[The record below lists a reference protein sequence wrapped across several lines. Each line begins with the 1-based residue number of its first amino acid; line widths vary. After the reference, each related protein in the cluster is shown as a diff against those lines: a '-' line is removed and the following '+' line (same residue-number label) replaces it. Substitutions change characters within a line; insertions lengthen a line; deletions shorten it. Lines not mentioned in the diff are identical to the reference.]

1 MADLL
6 NKSVKFSVLGGNVF
20 GTVAAIHEAEFDF
33 DAKKVKATKENPY
46 AIVDL
51 LSGQKTVV
59 ATNTLTVI
67 SEDEL
72 KSDIKAL
79 IQDLSAKAGLVN
91 FDTLQTEIDGLK
103 AEITKASAS
112 LAEVTKTLETVNAA
126 KAELETKLA
135 ESEKGRQAL
144 ADKLVAIEK
153 SDKAKVRA
161 SELKSFEALEVVA
174 ATEAEA
180 LVKLADMSDEL
191 YSAIKSVAE
200 VSFKKLI
207 QARQTVTTASVTE
220 ETVEVAEETVEIETV
235 NEVEANLATAATAA
249 SDENELM
256 TSHIEGLL
264 SKNKFKK
271 TKKVDNK

>member
-6 NKSVKFSVLGGNVF
+6 NKSVKFNVLGGNVF
-20 GTVAAIHEAEFDF
+20 GTVAAVHEADFDF
-33 DAKKVKATKENPY
+33 DAKKVKATKESPY

-59 ATNTLTVI
+59 ATNSLTVI

-91 FDTLQTEIDGLK
+91 FDTLQTEIDALK
-103 AEITKASAS
+103 AEISTASAS
-112 LAEVTKTLETVNAA
+112 LAEVTKTLDATNIA
-126 KAELETKLA
+126 KAELEAKLV
-135 ESEKGRQAL
+135 ESDNARKAL
-144 ADKLVAIEK
+144 ADKLVEIEK
-153 SDKAKVRA
+153 SEKAKVRA

-174 ATEAEA
+174 ATDAEA
-180 LVKLADMSDEL
+180 LVKLGDMSDEM

-200 VSFKKLI
+200 VSFKKLT
-207 QARQTVTTASVTE
+207 QARQTTVVASVATE
-220 ETVEVAEETVEIETV
+220 VVEATVEEIEIETV
-235 NEVEANLATAATAA
+235 NETEANLATAATAA
-249 SDENELM
+249 SDESDIM
-256 TSHIEGLL
+256 SSHIEGLL

-271 TKKVDNK
+271 VKKVDNK

>member
-6 NKSVKFSVLGGNVF
+6 NKSVKFNVLGGNVF
-20 GTVAAIHEAEFDF
+20 GTVAAVHEADFDF
-33 DAKKVKATKENPY
+33 DAKKVKATKESPY

-59 ATNTLTVI
+59 ATNSLTVI

-91 FDTLQTEIDGLK
+91 FDTLQTEIDALK
-103 AEITKASAS
+103 AEISTASAS
-112 LAEVTKTLETVNAA
+112 LAEVTKTLDATNVA
-126 KAELETKLA
+126 KAELEAKLV
-135 ESEKGRQAL
+135 ESDNARKAL
-144 ADKLVAIEK
+144 ADKIVEIEK
-153 SDKAKVRA
+153 SEKAKVRA

-174 ATEAEA
+174 ATDAEA
-180 LVKLADMSDEL
+180 LVKLGDMSDEM

-200 VSFKKLI
+200 VSFKKLT
-207 QARQTVTTASVTE
+207 QARQTAVVASVAT
-220 ETVEVAEETVEIETV
+220 EVAEATVEAIEIETV
-235 NEVEANLATAATAA
+235 NETEANLATAATAA
-249 SDENELM
+249 SDESEIM
-256 TSHIEGLL
+256 SSHIEGLL

-271 TKKVDNK
+271 VKKVDNK